1 MCSLE
6 KKWGI
11 ILSNKLSECE
21 GKVISLDKVREKI
34 RENIEKDGLRLIYN
48 FKKNPFLLLEEF
60 LFLKKRIIEAQKK
73 GIKISRKI
81 INGLSNVDKKI
92 DLIKRVW

>member
-1 MCSLE
+1 MSSLE
-6 KKWGI
+6 KKRRI
-11 ILSNKLSECE
+11 ILSNNLSECA
-21 GKVISLDKVREKI
+21 GKVIFLDKVRKKI
-34 RENIEKDGLRLIYN
+34 KKNIEKDGLRLIYN

-73 GIKISRKI
+73 GIKISRKV
-81 INGLSNVDKKI
+81 INGLLNIDKKI